1 MSEGR
6 ETDVAPFPV
15 VIVTIDDSGVAVN
28 GEEVERDPD
37 QSPREA
43 AIDAVSRR
51 VARALG
57 RPVRAI
63 AEDYTG
69 RTRLVVHPDGH
80 VSDVATLG
88 GTRGRK
94 PHVPLI
100 ERAEYTPAG
109 RSADTRA
116 GERDRRMSTGSP
128 AFPSAPTAGDFGNDD
143 FDDFEDM
150 DDAEEVDET
159 EDVRTTRPANGSPL
173 SSFAWR
179 STPPPEHVEDDP
191 DDDEDIYDAEV
202 VPDEPAD
209 PDPAAEVAADPT
221 DEAVDEP
228 AEKATS
234 EEAGDEPAAT
244 TADPS
249 NPWSHEDDEDPYADL
264 DTDPGTSAGSGPIE
278 NPWITAATVVNG
290 GPGSDTDR
298 HRARRKSFI
307 AAQPLVGPAQMG
319 PRGVLTRMGMR
330 THPSRREMDQRE
342 SVRKVSQ
349 HWPGPR
355 TIAIANPKG
364 SANKTPTMICLS
376 AIFGRYGGAGVLGW
390 DNNETRGT
398 AAWRTHRG
406 THESTV
412 IDLLPHCSEL
422 LGPRAQ
428 AAQLAHYVHHQAL
441 DKYDVLWSDQTTES
455 EHEMTGAEV
464 DRIHEVAAKYYRLI
478 IMDSGNS
485 ERASNWR
492 AMINH
497 ADQLV
502 VPCTNV
508 EDTAEAGARMLEAL
522 AQRDEHSAALAKTAV
537 AVVSQRTPGKDPNM
551 DRIVRDFAPLVRD
564 VVAIPHD
571 PGLYSGVINFD
582 ALHPRTR
589 RAWLE
594 AAASVAIN
602 L

>member
-6 ETDVAPFPV
+6 EAAVAPFPV
-15 VIVTIDDSGVAVN
+15 VIVTIDDNGVAVN
-28 GEEVERDPD
+28 GEEVEREPD

-51 VARALG
+51 VARALR
-57 RPVRAI
+57 RPVRTI

-80 VSDVATLG
+80 VSDVASLG
-88 GTRGRK
+88 DAGVGNRK
-94 PHVPLI
+94 PHVPGI
-100 ERAEYTPAG
+100 ERAEYTAADLPDSARQGNPVNDESETQPVPPALLEQPHLNG
-109 RSADTRA
+109 LQTAAVDASPAEAEPTYDDDDQRA
-116 GERDRRMSTGSP
+116 GEEVQPTPDQPWADRG
-128 AFPSAPTAGDFGNDD
+128 
-143 FDDFEDM
+143 
-150 DDAEEVDET
+150 
-159 EDVRTTRPANGSPL
+159 
-173 SSFAWR
+173 
-179 STPPPEHVEDDP
+179 H
-191 DDDEDIYDAEV
+191 
-202 VPDEPAD
+202 
-209 PDPAAEVAADPT
+209 AADPFVG
-221 DEAVDEP
+221 DD
-228 AEKATS
+228 
-234 EEAGDEPAAT
+234 AGD
-244 TADPS
+244 PS
-249 NPWSHEDDEDPYADL
+249 ASSPE
-264 DTDPGTSAGSGPIE
+264 GPIK

-290 GPGSDTDR
+290 GPGSETDR
-298 HRARRKSFI
+298 QRARRKSFI
-307 AAQPLVGPAQMG
+307 AAQPLVGPAQTG
-319 PRGVLTRMGMR
+319 PRGLLTRMGMR
-330 THPSRREMDQRE
+330 THPSRREMEQRD

-406 THESTV
+406 PHAATV
-412 IDLLPHCSEL
+412 LDLLPLCGEL

-428 AAQLAHYVHHQAL
+428 AAQLAHYVHHQAI
-441 DKYDVLWSDQTTES
+441 DKYDVLWSDQSTES
-455 EHEMTGAEV
+455 EHEVTGDEV

-478 IMDSGNS
+478 IIDSGNS

-492 AMINH
+492 SMIKH

-522 AQRDEHSAALAKTAV
+522 AQRDEHSATLAKSAV
-537 AVVSQRTPGKDPNM
+537 AVVSQRTPGRDPNM
-551 DRIVRDFAPLVRD
+551 DRIIHDFGPLVRD

-582 ALHPRTR
+582 ALQPSTR
-589 RAWLE
+589 RAWLN
-594 AAASVAIN
+594 AAAAVAIN